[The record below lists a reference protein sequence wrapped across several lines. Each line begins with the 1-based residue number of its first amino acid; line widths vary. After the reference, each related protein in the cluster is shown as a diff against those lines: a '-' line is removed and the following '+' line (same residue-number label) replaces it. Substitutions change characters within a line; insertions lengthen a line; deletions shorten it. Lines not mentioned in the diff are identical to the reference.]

1 LLKNTIKKWNAD
13 NCLRLGA
20 SLSYYTLFS
29 IFPLIL
35 VVLFIIKL
43 VYFNSDAARDSIL
56 DALTSVTGGFRD
68 DFMTTL
74 EAASQTRQT
83 SGILGSI
90 MLVLGASWVFGELV
104 SAFNIFW
111 VVESHGRGGPMEF
124 VRMTF
129 SSLSLVLA
137 VAFLLLV
144 SMIVSA
150 VLTVIGKFMTTLP
163 GGSALWG
170 VAQVL
175 VGFFVLTFIFALLFK
190 YLPQTHV
197 TWGDVWLGAA
207 LTGIIWSVLQFAIS
221 YYITLSSYKNYG
233 SVGAI
238 LALISWVYLS
248 SQILFLGGEFTAVFA
263 RTYGS
268 RSDKQSV

>member
-1 LLKNTIKKWNAD
+1 MSLRQMDLLLLLKNTVKKWNAD

-43 VYFNSDAARDSIL
+43 AYFNSDAARDSIL

-68 DFMTTL
+68 DFLATL

-129 SSLSLVLA
+129 SSLSRVQLH
-137 VAFLLLV
+137 
-144 SMIVSA
+144 SCYSC
-150 VLTVIGKFMTTLP
+150 
-163 GGSALWG
+163 
-170 VAQVL
+170 
-175 VGFFVLTFIFALLFK
+175 
-190 YLPQTHV
+190 
-197 TWGDVWLGAA
+197 
-207 LTGIIWSVLQFAIS
+207 
-221 YYITLSSYKNYG
+221 
-233 SVGAI
+233 
-238 LALISWVYLS
+238 
-248 SQILFLGGEFTAVFA
+248 
-263 RTYGS
+263 R
-268 RSDKQSV
+268 